1 MEVKVGDIYTTYHKK
16 LGCYIACQITD
27 ISEKT
32 ITKLELNWTGTEP
45 LNKNQLKNLQ
55 PLYKDFMY
63 WEKSLCLINVEKEIP
78 EELQYVGNISPIIT
92 KKSNTYGTWNNSD
105 DIYYQLKWQKIPEE
119 KRIAFKKAMESEDEI
134 DIDGYSIKLG
144 SHRIMDKYTPFNFT
158 LELLKLPCLS
168 EIICEKWHNDLLEFL
183 KESPFIYE
191 LTLINHNQKKLDF
204 RGTSITKLMLD
215 MRGLEELWLGEE
227 VEQLLFQNEELD
239 NCVIHAPNN
248 GEELMIQFIGN
259 YQSHKEL
266 SNLKTL
272 HGINIKSFDMI
283 ELPDIHS
290 HLKELRLWGK
300 PGNIKNFS
308 SLKEFKELE
317 IFSTYDLFGFTKE
330 DIPTPEE
337 LPKLNWFWLTS
348 FPEEVAKTVKN
359 LWKKNPRIS
368 LRITKPRKSEWLA
381 QNLDNPFRTW
391 DGAEHIPVSSAKKA
405 VEQYRKTRSALL
417 KIANDTEEE
426 REEKALEIVTNYTQ
440 TFNKMR
446 FIETEERDEIYTALC
461 NILDIL
467 PDNINKDKLLDR
479 FEELRDF

>member
-1 MEVKVGDIYTTYHKK
+1 MEIKVGNIYTTYHKK
-16 LGCYIACQITD
+16 LSCYIACQITD
-27 ISEKT
+27 ISEEI
-32 ITKLELNWTGTEP
+32 ITKLELDWTGLEP
-45 LNKNQLKNLQ
+45 LNRNQLKTLQ

-78 EELQYVGNISPIIT
+78 KEFQYVGNILPLVNE
-92 KKSNTYGTWNNSD
+92 KSNTYGSWNNSD
-105 DIYYQLKWQKIPEE
+105 DVYFQLKWQKIPKE
-119 KRIAFKKAMESEDEI
+119 KRVAFKRAMESEEEI
-134 DIDGYSIKLG
+134 DINGYSIKLG
-144 SHRIMDKYTPFNFT
+144 SHRIMDKYTPFDST

-168 EIICEKWHNDLLEFL
+168 EVICEKWHSDLLEFL

-204 RGTSITKLMLD
+204 RGTSVSKLMLD

-227 VEQLLFQNEELD
+227 VEQLLFQNKELD
-239 NCVIHAPNN
+239 NCIIHTPNN
-248 GEELMIQFIGN
+248 GEELMIQFIGD
-259 YQSHKEL
+259 YQPHKEL
-266 SNLKTL
+266 SSLKAL
-272 HGINIKSFDMI
+272 HGINIKNFD
-283 ELPDIHS
+283 LNRLSNIHS
-290 HLKELRLWGK
+290 CLKELRLWGK

-317 IFSTYDLFGFTKE
+317 RFSTYDLFGFTKE

-348 FPEEVAKTVKN
+348 FPEEIAKTVKN
-359 LWKKNPRIS
+359 LWKKTPGIS
-368 LRITKPRKSEWLA
+368 LRITKPRKLEWLA
-381 QNLDNPFRTW
+381 QNLDNPFRAW
-391 DGAEHIPVSSAKKA
+391 DGAEHIPISSAKKA

-417 KIANDTEEE
+417 KIVNDTEEE

-467 PDNINKDKLLDR
+467 PDNINKNKLLDR